1 MDDDGAAD
9 LFADALSTSYAFNA
23 YTDNNGNDANRNI
36 RGKRSTSAAAAAVAA
51 APASTNNN
59 DVPSTNQRP
68 QWQLVTRLHASL
80 CAEAVLLAQG
90 APPVVASRAL
100 LRINKLPAGPAT
112 DVAPG
117 DGSSAA
123 AAASA
128 AGVGMGD
135 DEDAASLRRLLARQ
149 HPEIPPY
156 RAAGVLADGDEAS
169 AAAANKR
176 RNTSPPPSPAA
187 LLDVDLVL
195 ECVMEEAALARKRAA
210 AAHGKLFGEQAL
222 PPPRR
227 VLTATATTA
236 KGKRQQAS
244 AAAAAAVGAGQG
256 APSLSP
262 AEVELRRHHA
272 WSTTGPL
279 ILEFLKR

>member
-9 LFADALSTSYAFNA
+9 LFADALSTSYALNA
-23 YTDNNGNDANRNI
+23 YNNNNSSEDNNRNK
-36 RGKRSTSAAAAAVAA
+36 RSKRSTSAAAAAVAA
-51 APASTNNN
+51 AAASANNNNN
-59 DVPSTNQRP
+59 DISSTNQRP
-68 QWQLVTRLHASL
+68 QWQLITRLHASL
-80 CAEAVLLAQG
+80 CTEAVLLAQG

-100 LRINKLPAGPAT
+100 LRINKLPAGPAA
-112 DVAPG
+112 DVSPG
-117 DGSSAA
+117 DGSSA
-123 AAASA
+123 A

-156 RAAGVLADGDEAS
+156 RAAGVFVDGDEAS
-169 AAAANKR
+169 ASGASKR

-210 AAHGKLFGEQAL
+210 VAHSKLLGEQAL

-227 VLTATATTA
+227 VLTATATTG
-236 KGKRQQAS
+236 KGKRQQAPGGG
-244 AAAAAAVGAGQG
+244 GAGQN

-262 AEVELRRHHA
+262 AEVELRRQHA